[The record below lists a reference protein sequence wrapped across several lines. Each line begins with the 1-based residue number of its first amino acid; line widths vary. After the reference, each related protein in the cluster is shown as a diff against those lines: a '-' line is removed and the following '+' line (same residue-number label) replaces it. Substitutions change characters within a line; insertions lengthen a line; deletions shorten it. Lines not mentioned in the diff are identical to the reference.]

1 MKTQPI
7 GIRFEQDEYDRI
19 YAFAQRSGLTFSQVV
34 RIGTLSYA
42 DPDYARN
49 YQSLADIAADFNP
62 ETIELFFGQFLD
74 DFKRA
79 CNKYVLIEDEPL
91 WSLDPGRWSYDF
103 AATAHKLALDNNLP
117 VPQWTLNEKYVADE
131 PQYAFDTNNP
141 QFQEY
146 LRQTTPRAFQWH
158 NLYLGENILSRA

>member
-7 GIRFEQDEYDRI
+7 GIRFEEDEYNRI
-19 YAFAQRSGLTFSQVV
+19 NAFAKASNLSFSQVV
-34 RIGTLSYA
+34 RTGTLNYV
-42 DPDYARN
+42 DPDHVRN
-49 YQSLADIAADFNP
+49 YKTLADIADGYDA
-62 ETIELFFGQFLD
+62 ETIELLFGQFLD

-79 CNKYVLIEDEPL
+79 QNKLALIVDEPS
-91 WSLDPGRWSYDF
+91 WENDPGRWVYDF

-117 VPQWTLNEKYVADE
+117 VPQWVLDEKYVAE
-131 PQYAFDTNNP
+131 VPQYAFGTENP
-141 QFQEY
+141 EFQTY